1 MNINSRECEIPM
13 CSQCDEI
20 DVKIERLQN
29 LARRVFDQ
37 QTLDGI
43 EKLIA
48 ELQAQKTRLH
58 PE

>member
-1 MNINSRECEIPM
+1 M